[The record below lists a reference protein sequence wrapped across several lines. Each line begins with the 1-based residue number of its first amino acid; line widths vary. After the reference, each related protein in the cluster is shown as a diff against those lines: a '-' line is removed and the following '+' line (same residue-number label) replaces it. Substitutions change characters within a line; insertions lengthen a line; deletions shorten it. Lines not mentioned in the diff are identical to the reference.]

1 MKDVIA
7 VLLVDRRGYLTV
19 VVEIEGQDNL
29 VVRRPE
35 NLREWYNTMQRMVKE
50 SKTKEMQ
57 STEEF
62 WAKKPA
68 KTSQNMEAWQGVSRG
83 RTGGQYQYTDR
94 QERPSSARSL
104 DRRRK
109 RDNSECKYIN
119 TKIN

>member
-1 MKDVIA
+1 MMMS

-19 VVEIEGQDNL
+19 VVEIEGKDKL

-62 WAKKPA
+62 WAKKPP
-68 KTSQNMEAWQGVSRG
+68 KRSQNMDAFWLVSRG
-83 RTGGQYQYTDR
+83 GTCGQYQYTDR
-94 QERPSSARSL
+94 QERPGLAGSL
-104 DRRRK
+104 DRRRR
-109 RDNSECKYIN
+109 RDKSECKYRHIQ
-119 TKIN
+119 K